1 MNQPR
6 ICDACGYRSAP
17 RPCPACGGL
26 WRHARLAD
34 APVRGL
40 AGVRDG
46 LRAPFVGALVLLE
59 TPGTKRWLAPP
70 FALVLALFALVGWW
84 SVSAAWRAMDAL
96 AREGEALLRGDAW
109 WQELAQWIG
118 PGLLLGAAQW
128 SGLLVAVLVL
138 LLVATFSFSVAW
150 EALSSPFLDLAQSR
164 VEARWYGADPRT
176 LFEPPSTVAPWRVA
190 LLVLLLLASALGCAL
205 LLSGGA
211 GWWSLAAPIAAVL
224 ATLRQRAAWSRLR
237 AEAGR
242 ELRTL
247 STSVKSSLLAFA
259 IIVAF
264 LWLHL
269 VPLVGAPLHAVVA
282 GFATA
287 LTLLDIPFSR
297 RGWSLAERWSFLAR
311 HAAPLSAFGFATGLV
326 FLVPVLGPLL
336 GVPSASMG
344 GLWLCARLAKA
355 PSPSVKSI

>member
-6 ICDACGYRSAP
+6 ICDLCGYRTAP
-17 RPCPACGGL
+17 RPCPACGGTP
-26 WRHARLAD
+26 RHARLAD
-34 APVRGL
+34 APVRGFG
-40 AGVRDG
+40 ATWDG

-70 FALVLALFALVGWW
+70 SALILGLFALAGWW
-84 SVSAAWRAMDAL
+84 CVSAAWRALDTL

-118 PGLLLGAAQW
+118 PGLLLGVAQW

-138 LLVATFSFSVAW
+138 VLVASFTFSVAW
-150 EALSSPFLDLAQSR
+150 EALSSPFLDLAQAK
-164 VEARWYGADPRT
+164 VEARWFGIDPRT
-176 LFEPPSTVAPWRVA
+176 LFEPPTSVAPWRVA
-190 LLVLLLLASALGCAL
+190 LLVLLLLAAVLGGAWLCWR
-205 LLSGGA
+205 GA
-211 GWWSLAAPIAAVL
+211 GWWSMAAPLVAVCAVL
-224 ATLRQRAAWSRLR
+224 WQRAAWSRLR
-237 AEAGR
+237 TEGAR

-247 STSVKSSLLAFA
+247 ATSLKSSLLALF

-269 VPLVGAPLHAVVA
+269 VPFVGSPLHAVVA

-297 RGWSLAERWSFLAR
+297 RGWSLGERWRFLLR
-311 HAAPLSAFGFATGLV
+311 HGLPLAAFGLATGLV
-326 FLVPVLGPLL
+326 FLVPILGPLF
-336 GVPSASMG
+336 GVPSASIG
-344 GLWLCARLAKA
+344 GLWLLARLGKA
-355 PSPSVKSI
+355 SPGSVK